1 MSVEI
6 GAGAR
11 WQEITH
17 LVNRGGC
24 GQTKKGE
31 ERQESPSPV

>member
-11 WQEITH
+11 WQEITP
-17 LVNRGGC
+17 LVNSGVC

-31 ERQESPSPV
+31 ERQESPSPI